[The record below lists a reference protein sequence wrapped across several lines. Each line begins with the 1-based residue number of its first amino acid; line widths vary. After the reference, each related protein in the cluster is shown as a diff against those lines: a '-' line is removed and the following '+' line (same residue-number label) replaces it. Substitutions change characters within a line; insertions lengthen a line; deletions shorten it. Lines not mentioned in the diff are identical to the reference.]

1 MEAKEKAKEL
11 MQKFENLEPLADTEL
26 DKRFQKAAALIVVDE
41 IVELIMERKWP
52 DRDTSFWDEVEQEI
66 KAI

>member
-66 KAI
+66 KSI